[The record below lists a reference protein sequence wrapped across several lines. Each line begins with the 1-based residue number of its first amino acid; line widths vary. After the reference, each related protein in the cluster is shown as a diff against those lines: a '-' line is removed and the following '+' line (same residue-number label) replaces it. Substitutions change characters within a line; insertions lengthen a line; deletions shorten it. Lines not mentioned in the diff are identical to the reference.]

1 MGEEPMPR
9 NTQLDQR
16 TAETIALIRRL
27 DETFA
32 SRDIDA
38 TMALATDDVIW
49 ETTTPPDGERYQEQA
64 AVRSGIEQF
73 YRSSPH
79 AAFEIE
85 EVVALGDRAYFTWVY
100 RWTDQDGKDGHVRGV
115 DLVRVRDGKVAEM
128 LAYVK
133 G

>member
-1 MGEEPMPR
+1 MGDDPMALD
-9 NTQLDQR
+9 TQLDQR
-16 TAETIALIRRL
+16 TAETIELIRRL

-32 SRDIDA
+32 SHDLDA

-49 ETTTPPDGERYQEQA
+49 ETTTPPDGERYQGRA
-64 AVRSGIEQF
+64 AVRSGLEQF

-85 EVVALGDRAYFTWVY
+85 GVVALGDRAFFTWVY
-100 RWTDQDGKDGHVRGV
+100 RWTDQDGKNGHVRGV

>member
-1 MGEEPMPR
+1 MQDP
-9 NTQLDQR
+9 R
-16 TAETIALIRRL
+16 TAATIELIRRL

-38 TMALATDDVIW
+38 TMALATEDVVW
-49 ETTTPPDGERYQEQA
+49 ETTSPPDGQRYVGQD
-64 AVRSGIEQF
+64 AVRRGLKEF

-79 AAFEIE
+79 AVFETE
-85 EVVALGDRAYFTWVY
+85 EVVALGDQAFFTWVY
-100 RWTDQDGKDGHVRGV
+100 RWTDQDGKQGHVRGV
-115 DLVRVRDGKVAEM
+115 DLVRVRDGKITEM